1 MRALLLGV
9 ATAVA
14 LIDCG
19 TGAPARPAA
28 EKTPS
33 KSDDRIVAIDR
44 ELATLGDHPSGHR
57 AGALFEEKGDR
68 LLASSQRAAAKAAY
82 LEAARAFNQ
91 SPEATNAPV
100 IDSDR
105 CRGKA
110 AAITP

>member
-1 MRALLLGV
+1 MRTLLLAAVTALL
-9 ATAVA
+9 

-19 TGAPARPAA
+19 ASAPPSTQTKTKAA
-28 EKTPS
+28 
-33 KSDDRIVAIDR
+33 SDDRLVAIDR
-44 ELATLGDHPSGHR
+44 ELAALGEHPSGHR
-57 AGALFEEKGDR
+57 AGVLFEEKGDR
-68 LLASSQRAAAKAAY
+68 LLAASQRVAAKAAY

-105 CRGKA
+105 CSGKA